1 MCYFYTKYVIIMDW
15 KNKIKAVIFDL
26 DGVIVDTAKYHY
38 LAWKSLA
45 DQLGIPFSERENE
58 NLKGISRMDSLNF
71 ILSLGD
77 VQYMSQDDK
86 MKLAISKNLH
96 YLELITDLNREDI
109 LPGTLEWIQECKDN
123 NIKIALGSASKN
135 ARRILESL
143 DLIDQFDVIIDG
155 TNTTKTK
162 PDPQVFELAA
172 KGLGVKASESVVIE
186 DAYKGL
192 EAAKN
197 GGFYSIGIGDPEIL
211 NIADINLRSL
221 SDADMNILEKL

>member
-1 MCYFYTKYVIIMDW
+1 MDW